1 MIRAVVFD
9 LDGTLLDENREIS
22 ALNRRVIR
30 DLRAQGIKVFL
41 ASGRTYMSM
50 LPYYQSLDLDTPI
63 ISYNGAKIIY
73 PDGEISESKLESQAV
88 NTLVELSRSFQVH
101 LNLYHDETWYTE
113 RAQSTEAIFY
123 AKTAGLTPVALT
135 LDRLTE
141 GATKALFIAEP
152 EKLSEVKV
160 AVVERLG
167 DQVAVTS
174 SIRTFLEVLKRGVN
188 KGQAL
193 QHVMRRY
200 EIDLRDVVAFGDGL
214 NDLEMLQEVGLG
226 VAMENAYQELKVAAD
241 DIAPHHQRGGV
252 GLYLQRLLDRLNQG

>member
-1 MIRAVVFD
+1 MSSASARHAHEIHQRRRLRPEPALAGAERSHYRSGLNSAPGVVHAP
-9 LDGTLLDENREIS
+9 G
-22 ALNRRVIR
+22 
-30 DLRAQGIKVFL
+30 
-41 ASGRTYMSM
+41 
-50 LPYYQSLDLDTPI
+50 
-63 ISYNGAKIIY
+63 
-73 PDGEISESKLESQAV
+73 
-88 NTLVELSRSFQVH
+88 
-101 LNLYHDETWYTE
+101 E
-113 RAQSTEAIFY
+113 RALVQPHQTELRNQRCQPCII
-123 AKTAGLTPVALT
+123 
-135 LDRLTE
+135 DD
-141 GATKALFIAEP
+141 
-152 EKLSEVKV
+152 
-160 AVVERLG
+160 VETTG

-174 SIRTFLEVLKRGVN
+174 SIRTFLEVLRRGVN